1 MWSEKVPSQQPSAIS
16 DVFYLH
22 LLCLIIL
29 ASTGVFLNRFICFC
43 LLILLVSEVVLNST
57 NWTLWFMYWLGKV
70 EY

>member
-29 ASTGVFLNRFICFC
+29 ASTGVFLYQIYLFLFADFACFRGRSEFHE
-43 LLILLVSEVVLNST
+43 LDTLVYVLA
-57 NWTLWFMYWLGKV
+57 W
-70 EY
+70 